1 MQMEAGMEREAR
13 CKISVVAAG
22 KGLQG
27 PVRGL
32 QPGQSIRVE
41 GFLSRSSYRSDEAH
55 LVLHAERVEPLD

>member
-13 CKISVVAAG
+13 CKISVVVAG

-32 QPGQSIRVE
+32 ELGDAVRVE

-55 LVLHAERVEPLD
+55 LVLHAERLEPLN